1 MAEWLALETTIYEN
15 KKVMNAADILDEN
28 PDAVAAAFIALL
40 VYARRHQPDGD
51 LSGLRPLPLKRALR
65 WLGKCAAADV
75 IEAMV
80 EVGFLTPDH
89 RVENFADKN
98 ARLLATRR
106 QQRYRERKSVTS
118 EPDAS
123 PERHAPVT
131 NPSRPDL
138 TRPDRK
144 RETLLATSVAVKEDF
159 EGWWVAY
166 GRVGSKAD
174 AKRLYLYWREHG
186 ASAEQLSSA
195 AAAYIAHCGKTSCSL
210 QHAKTF
216 LAKTPNRWEEWAT
229 NEQHGDMAPPAV
241 GPATRDDRILCRICG
256 GEVTADEM
264 ETAYWNEGQGWRHRS
279 CAQRERHTE
288 EER

>member
-89 RVENFADKN
+89 RVDKFAE
-98 ARLLATRR
+98 RHSGLLAAMR
-106 QQRYRERKSVTS
+106 QQRYRQRKSVTS

-123 PERHAPVT
+123 PQRQLPVT
-131 NPSRPDL
+131 SPLP
-138 TRPDRK
+138 TRHDKTRQDKEP
-144 RETLLATSVAVKEDF
+144 TSIGGKPPALDGDF
-159 EGWWVAY
+159 EVWWAAY

-174 AKRLYLYWREHG
+174 AHRLYLYWREHG
-186 ASAEQLSSA
+186 ASAEQLTSA

-216 LAKTPNRWEEWAT
+216 LAKTPNRWEEWAA
-229 NEQHGDMAPPAV
+229 NEEHGDMAPPAT
-241 GPATRDDRILCRICG
+241 PSNPTTDDRRPTCVVCAGVMDPDDMLDG
-256 GEVTADEM
+256 VFTDK
-264 ETAYWNEGQGWRHRS
+264 GWRHAR
-279 CAQRERHTE
+279 CPKEAP
-288 EER
+288 

>member
-15 KKVMNAADILDEN
+15 KKVMNAADVLDEN

-80 EVGFLTPDH
+80 EVGFLTSDH
-89 RVENFADKN
+89 RIHNFKVKN
-98 ARLLATRR
+98 ARLLANTR

-123 PERHAPVT
+123 PQRQLPVT
-131 NPSRPDL
+131 SPSPQRHDQTLTDL
-138 TRPDRK
+138 KSIGGKPPALTQ
-144 RETLLATSVAVKEDF
+144 DF
-159 EGWWVAY
+159 EEWWKGY

-174 AKRLYLYWREHG
+174 AQRLYLHWRKQG
-186 ASAEQLSSA
+186 ASAEQLTTA
-195 AAAYIAHCGKTSCSL
+195 AAAYIAHCAKTSCSL

-216 LAKTPNRWEEWAT
+216 LAKTPNRWEEWAA
-229 NEQHGDMAPPAV
+229 NEEHGDMTPTAPRHDLTTA
-241 GPATRDDRILCRICG
+241 DNRIACITCG
-256 GEVTADEM
+256 GEVTADDM
-264 ETAYWNEGQGWRHRS
+264 ETARFVDGRGWRHHPR
-279 CAQRERHTE
+279 CP
-288 EER
+288 